1 MRVVNTEIVL
11 GLAIWVLGFA
21 FMVAG
26 WLVEALFE
34 KHGQLA
40 AKILYKIGALIVA
53 VPVIII
59 LWKISALLYTNR
71 FYISTY
77 INNAVQFIKDAVKV
91 I

>member
-11 GLAIWVLGFA
+11 GLAVWVMGFA

-34 KHGQLA
+34 KRGEII
-40 AKILYKIGALIVA
+40 AKILYKVGALIVA

-59 LWKISALLYTNR
+59 LWKISGLLYTNR

-77 INNAVQFIKDAVKV
+77 INNAVQFVKDALKV